1 MAFSSVAP
9 APYRTMPEFAYR
21 RLTERVRGQRQRR

>member
-9 APYRTMPEFAYR
+9 APYRIAQELAFRT
-21 RLTERVRGQRQRR
+21 LTERVREAAAVA

>member
-9 APYRTMPEFAYR
+9 APYRTMQEFASR
-21 RLTERVRGQRQRR
+21 RLTERGRGKWR

>member
-9 APYRTMPEFAYR
+9 APYRTMQKFAFR
-21 RLTERVRGQRQRR
+21 RLTERGRAQWR

>member
-21 RLTERVRGQRQRR
+21 LTERVRGQRQRR

>member
-9 APYRTMPEFAYR
+9 APYRTAQEFAYR
-21 RLTERVRGQRQRR
+21 TLTERVRQAAAVV